1 LTLNYGRKKFYG
13 IGPGRLL
20 KREGKLSVSFKK
32 TVLFPGFE
40 ETMKSLK
47 GPHLFSHSWD
57 RSCKTLFV
65 HLQPR
70 LLLAIKTRELAF
82 GKLHGKRQLHG
93 KMQGNCMG
101 RCSVTGWQDAV

>member
-1 LTLNYGRKKFYG
+1 MALNYGRKKFYG

-57 RSCKTLFV
+57 RSCKTPFCSFAAE
-65 HLQPR
+65 
-70 LLLAIKTRELAF
+70 AIV
-82 GKLHGKRQLHG
+82 GDQDKR
-93 KMQGNCMG
+93 
-101 RCSVTGWQDAV
+101 TGIQETAWQDAE